1 MRIAITISSTLIKT
15 MPYQDVSP
23 AGQHFMNF
31 SRPLSL
37 AVVASAA
44 DALTFELIYGFG
56 EYRFSARDD
65 ALVELARLREALA
78 AGAAQAEVFFR
89 DTGGDIRLHLH
100 GDGEVLQF
108 ACFAGDDERPWLQG
122 EAARQAIVAMLQN
135 LSV

>member
-1 MRIAITISSTLIKT
+1 

-37 AVVASAA
+37 AVVASTA

-56 EYRFSARDD
+56 EYRFSASDD

-100 GDGEVLQF
+100 GDGELLQF
-108 ACFAGDDERPWLQG
+108 ACYDSDERPWLQG
-122 EAARQAIVAMLQN
+122 EAARQATVAMLQN

>member
-1 MRIAITISSTLIKT
+1 

-37 AVVASAA
+37 AVVASAT
-44 DALTFELIYGFG
+44 DTLTFELIYGFG
-56 EYRFSARDD
+56 EYRFSARHD
-65 ALVELARLREALA
+65 ALAELARLREALA
-78 AGAAQAEVFFR
+78 AGVSQAEVFFR
-89 DTGGDIRLHLH
+89 DADGDVRLQLH
-100 GDGEVLQF
+100 GDGELLQF

-122 EAARQAIVAMLQN
+122 EAARQATIAMLQN